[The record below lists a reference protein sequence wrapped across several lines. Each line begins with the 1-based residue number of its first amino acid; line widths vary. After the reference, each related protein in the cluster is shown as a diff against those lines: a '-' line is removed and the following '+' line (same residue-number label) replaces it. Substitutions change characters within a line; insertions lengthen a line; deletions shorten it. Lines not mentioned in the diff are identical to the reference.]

1 MEKKH
6 ISIAI
11 DGPAG
16 SGKST
21 VARRVAEALG
31 LLYVDT
37 GAMYRA
43 VTLKAQR
50 EMISLDDGEALTKL
64 ANELDLS
71 YKKMSDHTYRLFL
84 DGEDVSDEIRTE
96 RVSAGVSLVAAVK
109 GVRRALV
116 ERQKQ
121 MGAAGNVVMDG
132 RDIGSTVLPEA
143 DYKIFLTASVHE
155 RAKRRWLELQAKKVD
170 VSLEEIEEGLKKR
183 DYIDCNRETDPLRPT
198 PGCLILDTTDLD
210 IDQVVGR
217 ILSLININH

>member
-1 MEKKH
+1 MSKKK

-21 VARRVAEALG
+21 VARKVAEALG

-43 VTLKAQR
+43 VTLKALR
-50 EMISLDDGEALTKL
+50 EKISLDDGEVLTKL
-64 ANELDLS
+64 ANKVDLS
-71 YKKMSDHTYRLFL
+71 YRKMSDNSYRLFL
-84 DGEDVSDEIRTE
+84 DGEDVSAEIRTE
-96 RVSAGVSLVAAVK
+96 KVSAGVSLVATIK
-109 GVRRALV
+109 GVRQALV

-121 MGAAGNVVMDG
+121 LGADGNVVMDG

-143 DYKIFLTASVHE
+143 DYKIFLTASVNE
-155 RAKRRWLELQAKKVD
+155 RARRRWLELQGKKID
-170 VSLEEIEEGLKKR
+170 VTLAEIEEGLKNR

-217 ILSLININH
+217 ILEMIGTD

>member
-1 MEKKH
+1 MSKEK

-21 VARRVAEALG
+21 VARKVAEALG

-43 VTLKAQR
+43 VTLKALR
-50 EMISLDDGEALTKL
+50 EKISLEDGEALTKL
-64 ANELDLS
+64 AKELDLS
-71 YKKMSDHTYRLFL
+71 YRRMPDNSYRLFL
-84 DGEDVSDEIRTE
+84 DGEDVSAEIRTE
-96 RVSAGVSLVAAVK
+96 KVSAGVSLVATVK

-121 MGAAGNVVMDG
+121 LGVGGNVVMDG

-143 DYKIFLTASVHE
+143 DYKIFLTASVKE
-155 RAKRRWLELQAKKVD
+155 RARRRWLELQGKKVN
-170 VSLEEIEEGLKKR
+170 VTLEEIEESIRNR
-183 DYIDCNRETDPLRPT
+183 DHIDSNRETDPLRPT

-217 ILSLININH
+217 ILETIGTD